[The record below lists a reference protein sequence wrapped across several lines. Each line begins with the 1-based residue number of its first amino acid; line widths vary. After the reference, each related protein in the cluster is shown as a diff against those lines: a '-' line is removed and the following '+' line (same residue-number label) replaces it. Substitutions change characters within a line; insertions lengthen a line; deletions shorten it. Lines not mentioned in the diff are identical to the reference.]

1 MKNEKVEEVVDSL
14 EEKDDVRAVA
24 VVGSYARNPG
34 DDHNDIDLFVIV
46 EGDWRKRETVQREG
60 LVIEKFYN
68 SLEMSRKY
76 LEQDDWYTNYHWY
89 MNADIRYDPEDL
101 FEQLRNY
108 AEERKE
114 KALEL
119 DNDDRRWIR
128 YGIWDLRQD
137 IEGEDVGQKRYM
149 LYKALDFVLEN
160 IYYIEGRVPVKD
172 NYRIEKL
179 KDFNGYLYKNVQDF
193 LTSSSTIEKQRKI
206 EKMFEYMERK
216 IGEADPE
223 YSSER
228 EQI

>member
-1 MKNEKVEEVVDSL
+1 MKNDRVEEVLDSL

-24 VVGSYARNPG
+24 VVGSYARDPG
-34 DDHNDIDLFVIV
+34 EDHNDIDVFVIV
-46 EGDWRKRETVQREG
+46 EGEWRKRETVRREG

-89 MNADIRYDPEDL
+89 MNADIRYDPEEL
-101 FEQLRNY
+101 FDQLRDY

-114 KALEL
+114 EALEL
-119 DNDDRRWIR
+119 DEDDRKWIR

-160 IYYIEGRVPVKD
+160 IYYIEGQVPVKD

-223 YSSER
+223 YSSGR